1 MVVAQSQLILSEF
14 RFWINLSDFLPILN
28 QIYYI
33 NRHLIKIRLIIQN
46 RLTYSMITFPKR
58 AITKENPYKINF
70 VCLGNICRSPT
81 AEGVFQHL
89 VDEAGLSSYFE
100 IDSSGTGAWHVGQ
113 PANSKSQAIAQQRG
127 VVLHSRARK
136 IVPSDLEYF
145 DLTVAMDFSNHSDI
159 ISMSHKAEHH
169 DSVVML
175 RDFDPDPDDG
185 EVPDP
190 YYGGIDGFNQVYDI
204 VERSCRE
211 LLEVLRTQIKI

>member
-1 MVVAQSQLILSEF
+1 
-14 RFWINLSDFLPILN
+14 
-28 QIYYI
+28 
-33 NRHLIKIRLIIQN
+33 
-46 RLTYSMITFPKR
+46 MISFPKR
-58 AITKENPYKINF
+58 LITKEQPFKINF

-113 PANSKSQAIAQQRG
+113 AANANSRAIAQQRG

-159 ISMSHKAEHH
+159 ISMTPKTELH

-185 EVPDP
+185 QVPDP
-190 YYGGIDGFNQVYDI
+190 YHGGIDGFNEVYDI
-204 VERSCRE
+204 VERSCRA
-211 LLEVLRTQIKI
+211 LLEVLRSQIKS